1 MKEQLY
7 TIPVND
13 AFEANCECPLCA
25 MYQTLE
31 QNSVDFTM
39 GSSYMEDDIR
49 AQTDQVGFCDKHIR
63 LLYENQNRLGLAL
76 ILKTHMDKTIKD
88 VTNLTKTSKVS
99 SSLFKKKTEQSPL
112 ISYLHKLQ
120 NSCFVCNQVDNTFHR
135 YLITIYYLYRTE
147 DDFRKKFSA
156 SKGFCNKHYAML
168 YEHASSSLS
177 GNTLQDF
184 ISELNQLYLSNMQ
197 RVRDDLDWFI
207 NKFDYRF
214 VNEPWKNSK
223 DALPRTINKTN
234 SIQNLD

>member
-13 AFEANCECPLCA
+13 AFDADCECPLCA

-49 AQTDQVGFCDKHIR
+49 AQTDQVGFCHKHIK

-76 ILKTHMDKTIKD
+76 ILKTHLDKTIKD
-88 VTNLTKTSKVS
+88 VEKLSKGSKVT
-99 SSLFKKKTEQSPL
+99 SSLFKKKNDQTPV
-112 ISYLHKLQ
+112 ISYLHNLE
-120 NSCFVCNQVDNTFHR
+120 NSCFVCNQVNGTFHR
-135 YLITIYYLYRTE
+135 YIITIYYLYRTE
-147 DDFRKKFSA
+147 AEFRKKFSS
-156 SKGFCNKHYAML
+156 SKGFCNQHYAML

-177 GNTLQDF
+177 GNTLTDF
-184 ISELNQLYLSNMQ
+184 INELNQLYLNNMK

-207 NKFDYRF
+207 DKFDYRY

-234 SIQNLD
+234 SIQNLS